1 MKRLVPYLS
10 TLWLAVMCA
19 AIALAQSPELKT
31 PPASPPTQTDKSQGP
46 STGYRGVSGQIA
58 IGERAPGF
66 ELTSA
71 DGVHVRLS
79 TFAGTRILLCFADR
93 REMVAEYGP
102 LAESLGVSGVRL
114 VAIARDSPR
123 SLKAMAERDSLA
135 FDLLSDP
142 TGEISAIYGS
152 YDAAT
157 SSIRPGY
164 VLVGR
169 TSLVRMAIL
178 GQRLPPSELLYITR
192 YALTE
197 L

>member
-10 TLWLAVMCA
+10 TPWLAVMSA
-19 AIALAQSPELKT
+19 TIALAQSPELKT
-31 PPASPPTQTDKSQGP
+31 PPSTPPTQTDKSQAP
-46 STGYRGVSGQIA
+46 SSGYRGLSGQVA
-58 IGERAPGF
+58 IGEPAPGF
-66 ELTSA
+66 ELTRS
-71 DGVHVRLS
+71 DGLRVRLS
-79 TFAGTRILLCFADR
+79 AFVGTRILLCFADR
-93 REMVAEYGP
+93 REMVADYGP
-102 LAESLGVSGVRL
+102 LADSLGVSGVRL

-123 SLKAMAERDSLA
+123 SLKAMAERDSLT

-152 YDAAT
+152 YDAGT

-178 GQRLPPSELLYITR
+178 GQRLPPGELLSITR
-192 YALTE
+192 YALTG

>member
-1 MKRLVPYLS
+1 MKRLVLFLS
-10 TLWLAVMCA
+10 IPLLAVMSA

-31 PPASPPTQTDKSQGP
+31 PTTSPPTQTDKSQAP

-58 IGERAPGF
+58 IGEAAPGF
-66 ELTSA
+66 ELTRA
-71 DGVHVRLS
+71 DGLRIRLS
-79 TFAGTRILLCFADR
+79 TFVGTRVLLCFADR
-93 REMVAEYGP
+93 RDMVAEYGP

-152 YDAAT
+152 YDAGT

-164 VLVGR
+164 VLIGR
-169 TSLVRMAIL
+169 TSVVRMAIL
-178 GQRLPPSELLYITR
+178 GQRLPPGELLHITR
-192 YALTE
+192 YALTG